1 MAVVQNECYRLVT
14 IGYLKNFIKSG
25 SKYLIQ
31 KNDGTYVN
39 LDSRT
44 DTNWCPTYGD
54 LTGGTIVPMY
64 SKGTSPKN
72 DTDGLIIKSTAVL
85 GGTYAN
91 NQCVDRGDLSLAY
104 TRLSALQ
111 VGVGKY
117 TFNGCGESAQT
128 EVEYEYSRTTKTMSN
143 CPSTESSIIYDIS
156 TTTVSAPCS
165 ELTFKTTLGS
175 SVSSASCTNYKIE
188 KNTGSTVRND
198 GVVATVTFRGSTIS
212 SNTAPTTQPPGD
224 GAYSSKVS
232 ERNVPTGISDLIP
245 SPSNYQYTITPS
257 GSACTQTTR
266 SISLGGKGVYD
277 HYETY
282 AYVRCGVV
290 DPSVPQKEF
299 LISTNNKVNLTPVS
313 GTLAGSGTCCDG
325 NSKMDTKTL
334 TLSWSGLSVSKEF
347 SLICSSCSGSTA
359 CTTPAEECCQIV
371 GPYSV
376 SCSGNVQYKIGECGC
391 DGTIDL
397 GLSVEWSEYPFGT
410 ADDYAGVAF
419 NASSS
424 EAPTGFTFFQFGYH
438 DKWNSEGTGGAHI
451 AYDGDLDPS
460 KVYPYD
466 TVLDSEHDAAH
477 YWLGGKYR
485 MPSKEEAQ
493 ELIDNTT
500 KEWKT
505 DYKGISGLN
514 GLLLTSTK
522 SGFTD
527 KSIFLPATGEWYPE
541 DEKGGE
547 GTPVIFRY
555 AGLSIYIRLRDG
567 KWIKENDPSAYRIYC
582 GNSGDTLRVVD
593 SSRRYGNL
601 IFPVCDKT

>member
-1 MAVVQNECYRLVT
+1 MSVVQNECYRLVT

-72 DTDGLIIKSTAVL
+72 DTDGLIIKSTAIL

-91 NQCVDRGDLSLAY
+91 NQCVDRGDLSLGY

-111 VGVGKY
+111 VGVSKY
-117 TFNGCGESAQT
+117 TFNGCGESAST
-128 EVEYEYSRTTKTMSN
+128 EVEYEYSRTTKAMSN
-143 CPSTESSIIYDIS
+143 CPSAESSITYDIS
-156 TTTVSAPCS
+156 STTVSAPCS

-188 KNTGSTVRND
+188 KNTSSTVRND

-232 ERNVPTGISDLIP
+232 ERNVPTGISDLVP

-313 GTLAGSGTCCDG
+313 ETLAGSGTCCDG
-325 NSKMDTKTL
+325 NSKMDAKTL

-347 SLICSSCSGSTA
+347 SLICSSCGGSTA
-359 CTTPAEECCQIV
+359 CTTPAEECCQII

-376 SCSGNVQYKIGECGC
+376 TCSGTIQYKKGECGC
-391 DGTIDL
+391 DGTINL
-397 GLSVEWSEYPFGT
+397 GLPSGIEWAEYPLGT
-410 ADDYAGVAF
+410 DSDY
-419 NASSS
+419 S
-424 EAPTGFTFFQFGYH
+424 TFFYYQWGYI
-438 DKWNSEGTGGAHI
+438 DRWSTTGGSSHI
-451 AYDGDLDPS
+451 AYDGDVDPN
-460 KVYPYD
+460 KTDYPYD
-466 TVLDSEHDAAH
+466 TYIDDRSTEERDVV
-477 YWLGGKYR
+477 KYYLSANKMR
-485 MPSKEEAQ
+485 MPTKKDAEELLNNTSKSWQ
-493 ELIDNTT
+493 TN
-500 KEWKT
+500 
-505 DYKGISGLN
+505 YKGKSGLN
-514 GLLLTSTK
+514 GWLLTSTVA
-522 SGFTD
+522 GYTD
-527 KSIFLPATGEWYPE
+527 KSIFIPAVGEFYPE
-541 DEKGGE
+541 GDKAGEKWEFHDNGNTYVWLGSGKIIGFNNE
-547 GTPVIFRY
+547 
-555 AGLSIYIRLRDG
+555 AG
-567 KWIKENDPSAYRIYC
+567 YRIYASMN
-582 GNSGDTLRVVD
+582 GTDNIRVVD
-593 SSRRYGNL
+593 SSRRYGN
-601 IFPVCDKT
+601 IVFGVCDKNMP